1 MRVHLVDG
9 TYELF
14 RAHFAMPSIAA
25 PDGREVGAVRG
36 LVQTLI
42 SLLRQP
48 EVTHVG
54 VAFDTVIRSF
64 RNDLFDGYKTGEDT
78 PPELL
83 GQFPQAERAAAALGL
98 VVWPMADFEADDV
111 LGTAAVRWR
120 DAPGVDQ
127 IVLCSPDKDLAQVV
141 QGDCVVTLD
150 RRRDVITNEDGVR
163 QKFGVAPASIPDYL
177 GLVGDS
183 ADGIPGIP
191 RWGAK
196 GSAQV
201 LDHYGHIEHIPPTQR
216 IGPSASAAPNPWP
229 PAWQTTWKP
238 PCSTAGWPPCAWTS
252 QLQRNWR
259 TWNGK
264 ALAGNPTSSCAMSWG
279 SGGCGMDLGGG
290 TRVRGTRN
298 SVIRESTGGLR
309 GPGGSGLRPPQVQQG
324 AAWSRRT

>member
-201 LDHYGHIEHIPPTQR
+201 LDHYGHIEHIPPD
-216 IGPSASAAPNPWP
+216 AAD
-229 PAWQTTWKP
+229 
-238 PCSTAGWPPCAWTS
+238 WTIS
-252 QLQRNWR
+252 
-259 TWNGK
+259 
-264 ALAGNPTSSCAMSWG
+264 
-279 SGGCGMDLGGG
+279 
-290 TRVRGTRN
+290 VRGAKSLAASLADNMEAALLYRRLATLRLD
-298 SVIRESTGGLR
+298 VPIAEELAHLEWQGARREPYQQLCDELGFGRLR
-309 GPGGSGLRPPQVQQG
+309 DGPGRWNES
-324 AAWSRRT
+324 